1 MCVSQW
7 GFLLLVPTLYETWN
21 KSTWKTTRLRA
32 WYGKPTSRGGG
43 GGVLTNITSAAD
55 GPSPFDGMGT
65 RPIGTRAPWNGE
77 VTAAMNL
84 AD

>member
-1 MCVSQW
+1 MLCA
-7 GFLLLVPTLYETWN
+7 TLSLPGLTE
-21 KSTWKTTRLRA
+21 
-32 WYGKPTSRGGG
+32 PRGGG
-43 GGVLTNITSAAD
+43 GEGHVLTNITPAAD

-65 RPIGTRAPWNGE
+65 RPIGTGAPWNGE